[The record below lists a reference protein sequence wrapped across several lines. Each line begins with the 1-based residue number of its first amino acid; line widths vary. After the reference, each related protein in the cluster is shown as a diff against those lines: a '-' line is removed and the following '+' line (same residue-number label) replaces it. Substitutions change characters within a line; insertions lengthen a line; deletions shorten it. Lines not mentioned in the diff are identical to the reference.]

1 LLKGSF
7 SEENA
12 EDVVVKIVGCERLFE
27 TGIAQRLDLIGK
39 LGIGIS
45 GNHRN
50 LVPLGVSIQL
60 VVRVIRRS
68 SIP

>member
-12 EDVVVKIVGCERLFE
+12 EDVVVKVIHCERPLKTRIPQRFDLVGKF
-27 TGIAQRLDLIGK
+27 GIW
-39 LGIGIS
+39 IS
-45 GNHRN
+45 VNDRN
-50 LVPLGVSIQL
+50 LVPLGVTIQL

-68 SIP
+68 SVP